1 MNEQERVKLKEYIEL
16 FNEEAQKQYEQRE
29 DENEKELQQKIMY
42 IGKSTWCN
50 AITKRKQTIEDLY
63 CYVVV

>member
-50 AITKRKQTIEDLY
+50 AITKNRRFILLCKL
-63 CYVVV
+63 